1 MLERFSAPGDFF
13 VANVSV
19 STWKQVFVIMNTF
32 NTTLG
37 KHGLCN
43 RTAPSS
49 YRDEYLDNVQDQ
61 PSVCHTLVIMCATFW
76 DLGHNTP
83 TTGLQWAR

>member
-37 KHGLCN
+37 NMDSATVRHQAAIETNIWITSRISLVF
-43 RTAPSS
+43 A
-49 YRDEYLDNVQDQ
+49 
-61 PSVCHTLVIMCATFW
+61 TLW
-76 DLGHNTP
+76 
-83 TTGLQWAR
+83 

>member
-37 KHGLCN
+37 NMDSATVRHQAAIETN
-43 RTAPSS
+43 IWITSRIS
-49 YRDEYLDNVQDQ
+49 
-61 PSVCHTLVIMCATFW
+61 LVFAILW
-76 DLGHNTP
+76 
-83 TTGLQWAR
+83 

>member
-13 VANVSV
+13 VANISV

-37 KHGLCN
+37 NTDSATIRHQAAIKTN
-43 RTAPSS
+43 IWITSRIS
-49 YRDEYLDNVQDQ
+49 
-61 PSVCHTLVIMCATFW
+61 LVFAILW
-76 DLGHNTP
+76 
-83 TTGLQWAR
+83 

>member
-37 KHGLCN
+37 NMNSATVRHQAAIETN
-43 RTAPSS
+43 IWITSRIS
-49 YRDEYLDNVQDQ
+49 
-61 PSVCHTLVIMCATFW
+61 LVFAILW
-76 DLGHNTP
+76 
-83 TTGLQWAR
+83 

>member
-19 STWKQVFVIMNTF
+19 STWKQVFVI

-37 KHGLCN
+37 NMDSATVRHQAAIETN
-43 RTAPSS
+43 IWITSRIS
-49 YRDEYLDNVQDQ
+49 
-61 PSVCHTLVIMCATFW
+61 LVFAILW
-76 DLGHNTP
+76 
-83 TTGLQWAR
+83 

>member
-37 KHGLCN
+37 NMDSATVRHQAAIETIIWITS
-43 RTAPSS
+43 RIS
-49 YRDEYLDNVQDQ
+49 
-61 PSVCHTLVIMCATFW
+61 LVFAILW
-76 DLGHNTP
+76 
-83 TTGLQWAR
+83 

>member
-13 VANVSV
+13 VTNVSV

-37 KHGLCN
+37 NMDSATVRHQAAIETN
-43 RTAPSS
+43 IWITSRIS
-49 YRDEYLDNVQDQ
+49 
-61 PSVCHTLVIMCATFW
+61 LVFAILW
-76 DLGHNTP
+76 
-83 TTGLQWAR
+83 

>member
-37 KHGLCN
+37 N
-43 RTAPSS
+43 MDSAT
-49 YRDEYLDNVQDQ
+49 VQHQ
-61 PSVCHTLVIMCATFW
+61 AAIETNIWITSRISLVFAILW
-76 DLGHNTP
+76 
-83 TTGLQWAR
+83 

>member
-37 KHGLCN
+37 NMDSATVWHQAAIETN
-43 RTAPSS
+43 IWITSRIS
-49 YRDEYLDNVQDQ
+49 
-61 PSVCHTLVIMCATFW
+61 LVFAILW
-76 DLGHNTP
+76 
-83 TTGLQWAR
+83 

>member
-13 VANVSV
+13 VADVSV
-19 STWKQVFVIMNTF
+19 RTWKQVFVIMNTF

-37 KHGLCN
+37 N
-43 RTAPSS
+43 TANNTAPSS
-49 YRDEYLDNVQDQ
+49 YKDEYLDNVQDQ
-61 PSVCHTLVIMCATFW
+61 PSVCHTLMTMCATFW

-83 TTGLQWAR
+83 TTELQWAR